1 MRFTSKM
8 KLNTILKIAYKSC
21 IILLIALT
29 IGLDLGKYVV
39 SVQDQQW
46 IIDWNGTVS
55 IYGNHIGLL
64 ISNYLLS
71 FSTLVNLFTILFL
84 GLAIVHHAREGR
96 TKVQNYPVGLFILIA
111 QLFSM
116 ITFLTINLPAS
127 NHPESIPW
135 PSTIIS
141 KVLVPI
147 LVFIYVM
154 VLMENKSWYGIAE
167 TILRYGVWM
176 FVIFIGIVFFYW
188 LLWLSKY
195 VDDNT
200 ANLFTFKNGAALRDG
215 LLRYGLDA
223 DSVNELLDNIT
234 ENWNNHNV
242 LNDNLLFHFSNETS
256 IIGHFP
262 EWVGTFIGGAIF
274 LALSVGLTPLL
285 ALLNISVV
293 SSSRYMVNKE
303 TGESINQVIDLRSDV
318 DTIDFSDIKTK
329 K

>member
-1 MRFTSKM
+1 M

-116 ITFLTINLPAS
+116 ITFLTINLPLKMGLHCGMDYSDTALML
-127 NHPESIPW
+127 IR
-135 PSTIIS
+135 STN
-141 KVLVPI
+141 
-147 LVFIYVM
+147 Y
-154 VLMENKSWYGIAE
+154 
-167 TILRYGVWM
+167 
-176 FVIFIGIVFFYW
+176 
-188 LLWLSKY
+188 
-195 VDDNT
+195 
-200 ANLFTFKNGAALRDG
+200 
-215 LLRYGLDA
+215 
-223 DSVNELLDNIT
+223 
-234 ENWNNHNV
+234 
-242 LNDNLLFHFSNETS
+242 
-256 IIGHFP
+256 
-262 EWVGTFIGGAIF
+262 
-274 LALSVGLTPLL
+274 
-285 ALLNISVV
+285 
-293 SSSRYMVNKE
+293 
-303 TGESINQVIDLRSDV
+303 
-318 DTIDFSDIKTK
+318 
-329 K
+329 